1 MLGLVIVAPPSPAG
15 RDHHKGRWTPKVL
28 SLWSHAKACDLCC
41 FSSESVGEGF
51 FAGNE
56 GCCRRSS
63 LRCAA
68 VGNRSSLR
76 WLSYRIITKVLAAT
90 RPSSYC
96 PALGMLLSRRSED
109 EHSVG
114 RGRHRSPCWAQGP
127 AAPEMNE
134 INRDADAFDQLSQ
147 HDRCRWP
154 RRVLGPPWDHTL
166 CVMVNDLRVCA
177 RHARS
182 QIGYALAMT
191 CGNALPLFTG
201 GQVVARSNPVSPT
214 TQKHRFTCTGVVSGK
229 PRLGLA

>member
-1 MLGLVIVAPPSPAG
+1 MSAPGLGHWLAVLGLVIVALPSPAG

-166 CVMVNDLRVCA
+166 CVMVNDLVDSQFCRGINSCLPDCA
-177 RHARS
+177 
-182 QIGYALAMT
+182 
-191 CGNALPLFTG
+191 
-201 GQVVARSNPVSPT
+201 
-214 TQKHRFTCTGVVSGK
+214 
-229 PRLGLA
+229 

>member
-1 MLGLVIVAPPSPAG
+1 MRSVLLFFRIG
-15 RDHHKGRWTPKVL
+15 RRRF
-28 SLWSHAKACDLCC
+28 SLR
-41 FSSESVGEGF
+41 
-51 FAGNE
+51 NE
-56 GCCRRSS
+56 GSCRRSS

-68 VGNRSSLR
+68 VGDRSSLR
-76 WLSYRIITKVLAAT
+76 WLSSRIITKVLAAT

-96 PALGMLLSRRSED
+96 PVLGMLLSRRSED

-201 GQVVARSNPVSPT
+201 GQVVAGSNPFSPT
-214 TQKHRFTCTGVVSGK
+214 IKKLPLSAYQRQTAGERASCRCRDGTFGRGGCRA
-229 PRLGLA
+229 PRSRIAS